1 MPWLTG
7 TAFIHSVMIQEKRGM
22 LRVWNVGLVIA
33 TFVLALLGTFLVRSG
48 ILDSIHAFGAST
60 LGKPF
65 LAFIAVVLLGSVALV
80 VSRLPDLKSQA
91 RLDSLL
97 SREAVFLGNNLV
109 LVALCFVIFW
119 GTFFPLISEAF
130 TGEEASVGP
139 PWFARYTTPLALVL
153 VLLAGIGPVLA
164 WRRVTWANL
173 RRALVAPLA
182 VVLVA
187 LAAMLALTPAAESI
201 TSLLMFSFV
210 ALVLGVVGQE
220 FWRGARARRAMTGER
235 WPAALGSLV
244 GRNRHR
250 YGGYLVHAGIA
261 LLFLGVAASSAFV
274 DQRDIR
280 LVPGQSTTV
289 GDYTITYR
297 EPIARVQDD
306 RSGTGAPL
314 TLGAALIV
322 QKDGRRFEL
331 EPSRNYYG
339 GGANADP
346 DAPIRGFFEGE
357 ATSEVDVQWGLIR
370 DVWVAVQPDL
380 RTLEAP
386 IREAD
391 ARFADLGGDV
401 GGLLVAALAERF
413 TNTPSPVNVR
423 ALVSPLV
430 VWIWIGGGVAV
441 LGALIALW
449 PARPRGAL
457 SGAYAARVGREAR
470 DLARA

>member
-1 MPWLTG
+1 
-7 TAFIHSVMIQEKRGM
+7 
-22 LRVWNVGLVIA
+22 
-33 TFVLALLGTFLVRSG
+33 
-48 ILDSIHAFGAST
+48 
-60 LGKPF
+60 
-65 LAFIAVVLLGSVALV
+65 
-80 VSRLPDLKSQA
+80 
-91 RLDSLL
+91 
-97 SREAVFLGNNLV
+97 
-109 LVALCFVIFW
+109 VIFW

-139 PWFARYTTPLALVL
+139 PWFSRYATPLALVL
-153 VLLAGIGPVLA
+153 VLLSGIGPVLA
-164 WRRVTWANL
+164 WRRVTWKNL
-173 RRALVAPLA
+173 RRALVVPLGL
-182 VVLVA
+182 VLVA
-187 LAAMLALTPAAESI
+187 LAAMLALTPAAESV

-210 ALVLGVVGQE
+210 TLVLGVVSQE
-220 FWRGARARRAMTGER
+220 FWRGTRARRAMSGER
-235 WPAALGSLV
+235 WPAALASLV
-244 GRNRHR
+244 GRNRRR

-274 DQRDIR
+274 DQRDVR
-280 LVPGQSTTV
+280 LVPGQTTTV

-306 RSGTGAPL
+306 RAGTGAPL
-314 TLGAALIV
+314 TLGAALV
-322 QKDGRRFEL
+322 VEKEGRRFEL

-339 GGANADP
+339 GGANANP

-357 ATSEVDVQWGLIR
+357 ATSEVDVRWGLIR

-380 RTLEAP
+380 RTLETP

-391 ARFADLGGDV
+391 ERFADLGGDV

-413 TNTPSPVNVR
+413 TNTASPVNVR

-430 VWIWIGGGVAV
+430 VWIWIGGGVVV

-457 SGAYAARVGREAR
+457 SGLYAARVGRDVREPV
-470 DLARA
+470 RA